1 MRRRT
6 LAVIA
11 GTVLALA
18 SVSTSF
24 AAAPNRVSSRISIGY
39 NHSTELFHGKVRSS
53 NAECRAER
61 TVKVF
66 QETANG
72 PALQGR
78 VMTNADGRWKLEVM
92 HAEGHYFAVAPKHKP
107 MHGQCGRAKSRI
119 VDVM

>member
-1 MRRRT
+1 MLKRT

-11 GTVLALA
+11 GTVLAFA

-24 AAAPNRVSSRISIGY
+24 AAAPSGVPSRISIGY
-39 NHSTELFHGKVRSS
+39 NTSTEFFHGKVRSS
-53 NAECRAER
+53 EAECRAER
-61 TVKVF
+61 AVKAY

-78 VMTNADGRWKLEVM
+78 VTTNSDGGWKIEVM
-92 HAEGHYFAVAPKHKP
+92 HAEGHYWAVAPEHKA
-107 MHGQCGRAKSRI
+107 MHGRCGRAKSRI